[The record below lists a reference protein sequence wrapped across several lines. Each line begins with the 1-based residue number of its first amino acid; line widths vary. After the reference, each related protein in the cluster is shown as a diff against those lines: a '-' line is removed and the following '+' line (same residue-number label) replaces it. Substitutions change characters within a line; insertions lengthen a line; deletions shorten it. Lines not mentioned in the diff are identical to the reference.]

1 MEISLDRVGEG
12 RAVLIA
18 GPTASGKSAAALR
31 LAEAAAR
38 RRRSAWIVN
47 ADSMQVYEALQTLT
61 ARPGAAEEARA
72 PHRLYGHVAAETRYS
87 VGAWLV
93 DIAAVLAAAEEAG
106 VLAIVVG
113 GTGLYFK
120 ALTEGLATVPPV
132 DAGVRAHWLE
142 RLAADGAAALHAEL
156 ATRDATA
163 AAAIRPG
170 DSQRILRALEVIDA
184 TGRSLA
190 DWQQAQPAP
199 LLPAARSMRIVIEP
213 DRDTLY
219 RRIEERFDG
228 MIEAGAMEEVRAV
241 LARKLQPQLPVMKA
255 IGVGEL
261 AAVLRNEVPLEEALA
276 RAKAATRRYAKR
288 QSTWFRHQM
297 RDWERVSG

>member
-47 ADSMQVYEALQTLT
+47 ADSMQVYEALRTLT

-142 RLAADGAAALHAEL
+142 RLAGDGAATLHAEL

-241 LARKLQPQLPVMKA
+241 LAQKLQPQLPVMKA

>member
-1 MEISLDRVGEG
+1 MEISLDRVGEA

-31 LAEAAAR
+31 LAEASAR
-38 RRRSAWIVN
+38 RGRSAWIVN
-47 ADSMQVYEALQTLT
+47 ADSMQVYEALRILT

-72 PHRLYGHVAAETRYS
+72 PHRLYGHVRAETRYS
-87 VGAWLV
+87 VGAWLT
-93 DIAAVLAAAEEAG
+93 DIAAVLAQAQEKGA
-106 VLAIVVG
+106 LAIIVG

-120 ALTEGLATVPPV
+120 ALTEGLATIPPV
-132 DAGVRAHWLE
+132 DAGVRTHWLE
-142 RLAADGAAALHAEL
+142 RLAADGAATLHAEL
-156 ATRDATA
+156 ATRDAGA
-163 AAAIRPG
+163 AAAIRPS
-170 DSQRILRALEVIDA
+170 DSQRILRALEVVDA

-199 LLPAARSMRIVIEP
+199 LLPTSEAMPVVIEP

-219 RRIEERFDG
+219 RRIEERFDR
-228 MIEAGAMEEVRAV
+228 MIKAGALEEVRAV

-261 AAVLRNEVPLEEALA
+261 AAVLRKDISLEEGLA

-297 RDWERVSG
+297 RDWERVSC

>member
-1 MEISLDRVGEG
+1 MEISLDRVGEA

-18 GPTASGKSAAALR
+18 GPTASGKSAAGLR
-31 LAEAAAR
+31 LAEAAAGQG
-38 RRRSAWIVN
+38 RSAWIVN
-47 ADSMQVYEALQTLT
+47 ADSMQVYDALRILT

-72 PHRLYGHVAAETRYS
+72 PHRLYGHVPAETRYS
-87 VGAWLV
+87 VGAWLTDV
-93 DIAAVLAAAEEAG
+93 AAVLVAAGEAG
-106 VLAIVVG
+106 ALAIVVG

-120 ALTEGLATVPPV
+120 ALTEGLAIMPPV

-142 RLAADGAAALHAEL
+142 RLAADGAATLHAEL
-156 ATRDATA
+156 ATRDAVA

-190 DWQQAQPAP
+190 DWQHEQPAP
-199 LLPAARSMRIVIEP
+199 LLPACEAMRIVIEP
-213 DRDTLY
+213 DRETLY
-219 RRIEERFDG
+219 RRIEDRFDR

-241 LARKLQPQLPVMKA
+241 LVRKFEPQLPVMKA

-261 AAVLRNEVPLEEALA
+261 AAVLRNEIPLEEGLA

-297 RDWERVSG
+297 RDWQRVTG